1 MCINT
6 LIINDLQLQRV
17 AGNHTCS
24 DFCGGTTGMFA
35 VCSFSEDNLMLNLM
49 SVEI

>member
-1 MCINT
+1 MCRNT

-17 AGNHTCS
+17 ADNHTCS
-24 DFCGGTTGMFA
+24 DFCGGTTGRYA
-35 VCSFSEDNLMLNLM
+35 VCPFLEDNLMLNLM

>member
-1 MCINT
+1 MYRNT
-6 LIINDLQLQRV
+6 LIINDLQLQCV
-17 AGNHTCS
+17 VDSHTCRA
-24 DFCGGTTGMFA
+24 FCGGATGRFA

>member
-1 MCINT
+1 MCRNT
-6 LIINDLQLQRV
+6 LIINDLRLQRV
-17 AGNHTCS
+17 AGSYTCS
-24 DFCGGTTGMFA
+24 DFCVGTTGRFA